1 MKLALTAALALVA
14 LPAFAGDAAKGE
26 ADFKKCKACHS
37 ITAPDGTEVQKGGK
51 TGPNLWGLGG
61 KAVGS
66 TADFKYGDSILA
78 ANAAGKVWDEAALA
92 VYVADPTA
100 WLKTKL
106 AADDA
111 KSAMSFKLAKG
122 GEDVAAYLASLKPAQ

>member
-1 MKLALTAALALVA
+1 MKFQQVYFVVDEEFRLLWI
-14 LPAFAGDAAKGE
+14 GGE
-26 ADFKKCKACHS
+26 
-37 ITAPDGTEVQKGGK
+37 
-51 TGPNLWGLGG
+51 
-61 KAVGS
+61 
-66 TADFKYGDSILA
+66 
-78 ANAAGKVWDEAALA
+78 WDEAALA
-92 VYVADPTA
+92 TYVADPTA